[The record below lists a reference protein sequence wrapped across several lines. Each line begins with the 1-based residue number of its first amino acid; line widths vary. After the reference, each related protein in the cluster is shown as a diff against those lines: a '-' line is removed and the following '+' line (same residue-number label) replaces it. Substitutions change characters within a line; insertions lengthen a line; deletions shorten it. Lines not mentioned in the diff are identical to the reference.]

1 MKKLFFT
8 YTIFALICLLTS
20 GCAASMKSNKVGIG
34 QNLPCNINNNQ
45 NKIVQQS
52 NKPISPQLGDLAN
65 FINTYNKML
74 SNNDAMLIADVIMR
88 VSNYHRVDY
97 RVVTALVAIESG
109 FNPCAKSP
117 SGAMGLGQ
125 LMPTTARGLNVNN
138 PFDPN
143 DNLNG
148 AVKLLRSHLESYQGD
163 INFALAAYKMGSG
176 TVSRRGI
183 NQSTTIGY
191 IKKIRSIYD
200 RVP

>member
-1 MKKLFFT
+1 
-8 YTIFALICLLTS
+8 
-20 GCAASMKSNKVGIG
+20 MKSNKVGIG